1 MDVISHPSFATL
13 HAPESRGNDEHPGR
27 LRVASRPL
35 SRPRRGRAGAEE
47 PARGRALR
55 GLRRL
60 DRGGL
65 ERGLARS
72 GHVRHRDDLGG
83 GMSCR
88 RVRDRGRLSRR
99 LRAGSP
105 AWAPRARV
113 GCDGLL
119 HLRERRHCR
128 PVRAARARA
137 RASRRRRLR
146 RSPWKR
152 HGGAVRARPVG
163 AHGLAPPVA
172 VLARDGWAGV
182 EHRWHRERPAPGRL
196 WRRRLPQRLR
206 RGGRAG
212 CSSVRSG
219 ARHRRG
225 RVRCASRRS
234 ARGDGDE
241 R

>member
-27 LRVASRPL
+27 LRSLLDRFPDHVV
-35 SRPRRGRAGAEE
+35 GE
-47 PARGRALR
+47 PAPRSRLEARALR

-182 EHRWHRERPAPGRL
+182 EHRWHRERPARRPALATTSTAARSTRWSSRL
-196 WRRRLPQRLR
+196 FERSIR
-206 RGGRAG
+206 
-212 CSSVRSG
+212 SSSSSRQGSMRI
-219 ARHRRG
+219 ATIR
-225 RVRCASRRS
+225 SRRW
-234 ARGDGDE
+234 R
-241 R
+241 